1 MAKRKMI
8 LDLDTGVDDAL
19 AIAYALADPEVDLIG
34 IVSSYG
40 NNLLDVCAENSLKLL
55 ELLGHTDIPV
65 FKGLPHSCTTDHFD
79 VMQVSKDIHGDNGIG
94 DVELPAPSRALEEQ
108 SGVDFY
114 IEAAHKYGK
123 NLIIIPTGPMTNLA
137 AALKKDPEIA
147 DLIGNVTFMG
157 GALTV
162 EGNVTPVA
170 EANINQDPKAALI
183 GNVTFMGGA
192 LTVEGNVTPVAEA
205 NINQDPKAADEVM
218 KSNLP
223 LTMVGLDVTLRTLLT
238 KNETKQWREL
248 GTTSGKAFADITD
261 FYIDAYYNLDIDKR
275 GCALHDPLAV
285 GVSIDPSFV
294 STISLF
300 MKVVYQEGPY
310 YGRTIGDNAKLN
322 DPNPNVKVAVNVDKE
337 RYLKAFMDR
346 LNKLFKEN

>member
-65 FKGLPHSCTTDHFD
+65 FKGLPHSCTTEHFD

-123 NLIIIPTGPMTNLA
+123 DLIIIPTGPMTNLA

-147 DLIGNVTFMG
+147 D
-157 GALTV
+157 
-162 EGNVTPVA
+162 
-170 EANINQDPKAALI
+170 LI

-248 GTTSGKAFADITD
+248 GTASGKAFADITD

-285 GVSIDPSFV
+285 GVGIDPSFV

-337 RYLKAFMDR
+337 RYLKAFMDH
-346 LNKLFKEN
+346 LIKLFKEN

>member
-94 DVELPAPSRALEEQ
+94 DVELPAPSRAIEEQ

-123 NLIIIPTGPMTNLA
+123 DLIIIPTGPMTNLA

-170 EANINQDPKAALI
+170 EANINQDPKAA
-183 GNVTFMGGA
+183 
-192 LTVEGNVTPVAEA
+192 
-205 NINQDPKAADEVM
+205 DEVV

-248 GTTSGKAFADITD
+248 GTASGKAFADITD
-261 FYIDAYYNLDIDKR
+261 FYIDAYYDLDIDKR

-285 GVSIDPSFV
+285 GVGIDPSFV

>member
-123 NLIIIPTGPMTNLA
+123 DLIIIPTGPMTNLA

-170 EANINQDPKAALI
+170 EANINQDPK
-183 GNVTFMGGA
+183 T
-192 LTVEGNVTPVAEA
+192 
-205 NINQDPKAADEVM
+205 ADEVM

-248 GTTSGKAFADITD
+248 GTASGKVFADITD

-285 GVSIDPSFV
+285 GVGIDPSFV

>member
-19 AIAYALADPEVDLIG
+19 AIAYALADSEVDLIG

-65 FKGLPHSCTTDHFD
+65 FKGLPHSCTTEHFD

-94 DVELPAPSRALEEQ
+94 DVELPTPSRALEEQ

-123 NLIIIPTGPMTNLA
+123 DLIIIPTGPMTNLA

-147 DLIGNVTFMG
+147 D
-157 GALTV
+157 
-162 EGNVTPVA
+162 
-170 EANINQDPKAALI
+170 LI

-248 GTTSGKAFADITD
+248 GTASGKAFADITD

-285 GVSIDPSFV
+285 GVGVDPSFV

>member
-170 EANINQDPKAALI
+170 EANINQDPKAA
-183 GNVTFMGGA
+183 
-192 LTVEGNVTPVAEA
+192 
-205 NINQDPKAADEVM
+205 DEVM

-300 MKVVYQEGPY
+300 MKVVYLSL
-310 YGRTIGDNAKLN
+310 IHI
-322 DPNPNVKVAVNVDKE
+322 
-337 RYLKAFMDR
+337 
-346 LNKLFKEN
+346 

>member
-94 DVELPAPSRALEEQ
+94 DVELPTPSRALEEQ

-123 NLIIIPTGPMTNLA
+123 DLIIIPTGPMTNLA

-147 DLIGNVTFMG
+147 D
-157 GALTV
+157 
-162 EGNVTPVA
+162 
-170 EANINQDPKAALI
+170 LI

-248 GTTSGKAFADITD
+248 GTASGKAFADITD

-285 GVSIDPSFV
+285 GVGVDPSFV

-300 MKVVYQEGPY
+300 MKVVFQEGPY

>member
-114 IEAAHKYGK
+114 IEAAHKYSK
-123 NLIIIPTGPMTNLA
+123 DLIIIPTGPMTNLA

-147 DLIGNVTFMG
+147 N
-157 GALTV
+157 
-162 EGNVTPVA
+162 
-170 EANINQDPKAALI
+170 LI

-218 KSNLP
+218 KSNLT

-248 GTTSGKAFADITD
+248 GTASGKAFADITD

-285 GVSIDPSFV
+285 GVGIDPSFV

-322 DPNPNVKVAVNVDKE
+322 NPNPNVKVAVNVDKE

>member
-65 FKGLPHSCTTDHFD
+65 FKGLPHSYTTDHFD

-123 NLIIIPTGPMTNLA
+123 DLIIIPTGPMTNLA

-147 DLIGNVTFMG
+147 N
-157 GALTV
+157 
-162 EGNVTPVA
+162 
-170 EANINQDPKAALI
+170 LI

-248 GTTSGKAFADITD
+248 GTASGKAFADITD

-285 GVSIDPSFV
+285 GVGIDPSFV

>member
-94 DVELPAPSRALEEQ
+94 DVELPTPSRAIEEQ

-114 IEAAHKYGK
+114 IEAAHKYSK
-123 NLIIIPTGPMTNLA
+123 DLIIIPTGPMTNLA

-147 DLIGNVTFMG
+147 D
-157 GALTV
+157 
-162 EGNVTPVA
+162 
-170 EANINQDPKAALI
+170 LI

-248 GTTSGKAFADITD
+248 GTASGKAFADITD

-285 GVSIDPSFV
+285 GVGVDPSFV

>member
-94 DVELPAPSRALEEQ
+94 DVELPTPSRALEEQ

-123 NLIIIPTGPMTNLA
+123 DLIIIPTGPMTNLA

-147 DLIGNVTFMG
+147 DLIGNV
-157 GALTV
+157 
-162 EGNVTPVA
+162 
-170 EANINQDPKAALI
+170 I
-183 GNVTFMGGA
+183 FMGGA

-248 GTTSGKAFADITD
+248 GTASGKAFADITD

-285 GVSIDPSFV
+285 GVGVDPSFV

>member
-65 FKGLPHSCTTDHFD
+65 FKGLPHSCTTEHFD

-123 NLIIIPTGPMTNLA
+123 DLIIIPTGPMTNLA

-147 DLIGNVTFMG
+147 D
-157 GALTV
+157 
-162 EGNVTPVA
+162 
-170 EANINQDPKAALI
+170 LI

-248 GTTSGKAFADITD
+248 GTASGKAFADITD

-285 GVSIDPSFV
+285 GVGNDPSFV

-337 RYLKAFMDR
+337 RYLKAFMDH

>member
-94 DVELPAPSRALEEQ
+94 DVELPTPSRALEEQ

-123 NLIIIPTGPMTNLA
+123 DLIIIPTGPMTNLA

-147 DLIGNVTFMG
+147 D
-157 GALTV
+157 
-162 EGNVTPVA
+162 
-170 EANINQDPKAALI
+170 LI

-248 GTTSGKAFADITD
+248 GTASGKAFADITD

-285 GVSIDPSFV
+285 GVGVDPSFV

-337 RYLKAFMDR
+337 RYLKDFMDR

>member
-1 MAKRKMI
+1 MI

-123 NLIIIPTGPMTNLA
+123 DLIIIPTGPMTNLA

-147 DLIGNVTFMG
+147 D
-157 GALTV
+157 
-162 EGNVTPVA
+162 
-170 EANINQDPKAALI
+170 LI

-248 GTTSGKAFADITD
+248 GTASGKVFADITD

-285 GVSIDPSFV
+285 GVGIDPSFV

>member
-65 FKGLPHSCTTDHFD
+65 FKGLPHSCTTDRFD

-123 NLIIIPTGPMTNLA
+123 DLIIIPTGPMTNLA

-147 DLIGNVTFMG
+147 D
-157 GALTV
+157 
-162 EGNVTPVA
+162 
-170 EANINQDPKAALI
+170 LI

-248 GTTSGKAFADITD
+248 GTASGKAFADITD

-285 GVSIDPSFV
+285 GVGIDPSFV

>member
-123 NLIIIPTGPMTNLA
+123 DLIIIPTGPMTNLA

-147 DLIGNVTFMG
+147 D
-157 GALTV
+157 
-162 EGNVTPVA
+162 
-170 EANINQDPKAALI
+170 LI

-248 GTTSGKAFADITD
+248 GTASGKAFANITD

-285 GVSIDPSFV
+285 GVGIDPSFV

>member
-55 ELLGHTDIPV
+55 ELLGQTDIPV

-94 DVELPAPSRALEEQ
+94 DVELPTPSRALEEQ

-123 NLIIIPTGPMTNLA
+123 DLIIIPTGPMTNLA

-170 EANINQDPKAALI
+170 EANINQDPKAA
-183 GNVTFMGGA
+183 
-192 LTVEGNVTPVAEA
+192 
-205 NINQDPKAADEVM
+205 DEVM

-223 LTMVGLDVTLRTLLT
+223 LTMVCLDVTLRTLLT

-248 GTTSGKAFADITD
+248 GTASGKAFADITD

-285 GVSIDPSFV
+285 GVGVDPSFV

>member
-79 VMQVSKDIHGDNGIG
+79 VMQVSKDIHGDNGLG
-94 DVELPAPSRALEEQ
+94 DVELPTPSRALEEQ

-123 NLIIIPTGPMTNLA
+123 DLIIIPTGPMTNLA

-147 DLIGNVTFMG
+147 D
-157 GALTV
+157 
-162 EGNVTPVA
+162 
-170 EANINQDPKAALI
+170 LI

-248 GTTSGKAFADITD
+248 GTASGKAFADITD

-285 GVSIDPSFV
+285 GVGVDPSFV

>member
-40 NNLLDVCAENSLKLL
+40 NNLLDVCAENSPKLL

-94 DVELPAPSRALEEQ
+94 DVELPAPSQALEEQ

-123 NLIIIPTGPMTNLA
+123 DLIIIPTGPMTNLA

-147 DLIGNVTFMG
+147 D
-157 GALTV
+157 
-162 EGNVTPVA
+162 
-170 EANINQDPKAALI
+170 LI

-248 GTTSGKAFADITD
+248 GTASGKAFADITD

-285 GVSIDPSFV
+285 GVGIDPSFV

>member
-1 MAKRKMI
+1 
-8 LDLDTGVDDAL
+8 
-19 AIAYALADPEVDLIG
+19 
-34 IVSSYG
+34 
-40 NNLLDVCAENSLKLL
+40 
-55 ELLGHTDIPV
+55 
-65 FKGLPHSCTTDHFD
+65 
-79 VMQVSKDIHGDNGIG
+79 MQVSKDIHGDNGIG

-123 NLIIIPTGPMTNLA
+123 DLIIIPTGPMTKLA
-137 AALKKDPEIA
+137 AALKKDPENA
-147 DLIGNVTFMG
+147 DLIGNVTFMV

-162 EGNVTPVA
+162 EVNVTPVA
-170 EANINQDPKAALI
+170 EANIK
-183 GNVTFMGGA
+183 
-192 LTVEGNVTPVAEA
+192 
-205 NINQDPKAADEVM
+205 QDPKAADEVM

-223 LTMVGLDVTLRTLLT
+223 LTILIGNVTFMVGALTVEVNVTPVAEANIKQDPKAADEVMKSNLPLTIVGLDVTLLTLLT

-248 GTTSGKAFADITD
+248 GTASGMAFADITD

-275 GCALHDPLAV
+275 GCALHDPLSV

-294 STISLF
+294 STIRLF

-322 DPNPNVKVAVNVDKE
+322 DPNPNVKVAVNVDK
-337 RYLKAFMDR
+337 
-346 LNKLFKEN
+346 

>member
-1 MAKRKMI
+1 MAKRKMT

-114 IEAAHKYGK
+114 IEAAHKYSK
-123 NLIIIPTGPMTNLA
+123 DLIIIPTGPMTNLA

-147 DLIGNVTFMG
+147 N
-157 GALTV
+157 
-162 EGNVTPVA
+162 
-170 EANINQDPKAALI
+170 LI

-248 GTTSGKAFADITD
+248 GTASGKAFADITD

-285 GVSIDPSFV
+285 GVGIDPSFV